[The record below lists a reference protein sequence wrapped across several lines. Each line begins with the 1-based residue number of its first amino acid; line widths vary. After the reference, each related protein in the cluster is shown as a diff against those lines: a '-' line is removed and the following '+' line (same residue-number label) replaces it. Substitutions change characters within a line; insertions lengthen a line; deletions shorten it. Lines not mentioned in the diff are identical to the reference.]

1 MTYSRE
7 SMLQQ
12 YPALITDIL
21 KATKENPEDEE
32 VRAKV
37 ALSLVRSLSATK
49 RRTGKDVAPQETEL
63 YKFASVVQQAHTPE
77 ELDALLMETLPKAGK
92 SIFTKYKLDWSLP
105 KKRRERAATQKAAPS
120 PGAPASDIIERIENI
135 ELTLSR
141 IEKKLSTI
149 EARSASGKLAK
160 QLEEI
165 HQKLKLHQHDREDG
179 KAYIM
184 EKKGL

>member
-7 SMLQQ
+7 SILEQH
-12 YPALITDIL
+12 PALITDIL

-32 VRAKV
+32 ARAKV

-63 YKFASVVQQAHTPE
+63 YKFASVVQQAHTTE
-77 ELDALLMETLPKAGK
+77 ELDALLKETLPKAGK
-92 SIFTKYKLDWSLP
+92 GIFAKYKLDWNLP
-105 KKRRERAATQKAAPS
+105 KKRRGRGPAQKVPVQE
-120 PGAPASDIIERIENI
+120 APAADIIARIENI
-135 ELTLSR
+135 EASLSR
-141 IEKKLSTI
+141 IEKTLSAL
-149 EARSASGKLAK
+149 EAKSAAGKLDK
-160 QLEEI
+160 RIEEI

-184 EKKGL
+184 EKKEL